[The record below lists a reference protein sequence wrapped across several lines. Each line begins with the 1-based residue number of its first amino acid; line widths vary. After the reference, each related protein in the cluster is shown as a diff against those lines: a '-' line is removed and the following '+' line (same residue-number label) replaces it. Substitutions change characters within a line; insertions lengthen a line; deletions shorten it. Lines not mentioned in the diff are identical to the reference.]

1 MAREFVQVFVIQCKS
16 TGEFLREDLTYSRL
30 LADAGRL
37 YDVQEASETAQ
48 FNLDYDYAISTFF
61 EYERVGPIVHFSS
74 H

>member
-1 MAREFVQVFVIQCKS
+1 MARELVQVYVIQCKS

-30 LADAGRL
+30 LVEAGRL

-61 EYERVGPIVHFSS
+61 EYERVQRIAY
-74 H
+74 